1 MLINKALQVYIRDYS
16 LDQTNVISTE
26 PKSK

>member
-1 MLINKALQVYIRDYS
+1 MLINKALQVYIQDYS